1 MRWRGE
7 RWTVD
12 GGRLTVDEPVY
23 RLPSTDF
30 KSNIYMKAPL
40 REQLRAQSL
49 PEDELSEAE
58 QQLLREVIDRDL
70 QAQWAK
76 ALAEKGVHREVS
88 GGKIRSLRPWLAA
101 AAAVVLLCIAGWWI
115 WSIVTPDTQQL
126 ATQRIEQFS
135 DPGSDFQR
143 GETISENEQRQKNY
157 NAYRSGNFQT
167 ALDGITATINNG
179 TAKVNEYILAG
190 LCNLKL
196 SKPEAAVNHFL
207 EARRL
212 DSGRYADDLRL
223 YLGLTYTLL
232 NEKEKAL
239 EELRTYRRKTPADL
253 KLIEALEKE

>member
-1 MRWRGE
+1 
-7 RWTVD
+7 
-12 GGRLTVDEPVY
+12 
-23 RLPSTDF
+23 
-30 KSNIYMKAPL
+30 MKAPL

-58 QQLLREVIDRDL
+58 QQLLRAVLDQEL
-70 QAQWAK
+70 QAKWAK

-88 GGKIRSLRPWLAA
+88 GGKIRNLRPWLAA
-101 AAAVVLLCIAGWWI
+101 AAAIVLLCIAGWWL
-115 WSIVTPDTQQL
+115 WSVVTPDTQQL
-126 ATQRIEQFS
+126 ATQRMEQLP
-135 DPGSDFQR
+135 DLGSDFQR

-212 DSGRYADDLRL
+212 DDTDNYADDLHL